1 MCVMTKVFST
11 LTKKLRMVKSST
23 WEMLLLQISSVGDV
37 ILKMTSGKEV
47 KLRDVLYV
55 PELRKNLVSG
65 GLLNQFGFKLV
76 FESDK
81 FVLSK
86 NGMFVGKG
94 YALNG
99 MFKLN
104 VMVTNKMNNES
115 SSSAYLLECSNVW
128 HGRLGHV
135 NYNSIKRLIKL
146 EYIPKLNIDSNHK
159 CPTCVE
165 AKQTRLSFQTIKRN
179 TEPLDLI
186 HTDVC
191 DLKSIPTQGGNKYF
205 ITFIDDSM
213 KYCYIYL
220 LKSKDEAI
228 DKFVLYKNEVEN
240 QLNKRIKVVRSDKGG
255 EYVSPYAEFCAKN
268 GIRHEFTSPYS
279 PQSNGIAERKN
290 RTLKEMVNAM
300 IISSG
305 VNQSMWGEAILSAN
319 YLLNKIPRK
328 EKNETPYELWMGRK
342 PSYKYLRVWGCLA
355 KVVVPPPK
363 VQKLGPKT
371 VDCVFIGYAQSSSA
385 YRFLV
390 HDSKNPEIHKNTI
403 MESRNASFFEDV
415 FPCLNKE
422 VESPSLPNNEAVR
435 EEEQA
440 QSEEEEIEP
449 RRSKRAR
456 VEKSFGDDFFTYV
469 VESEPKTYQEAVTSS
484 EGPQW
489 KEAIKNEVE
498 SILQNHTWE
507 LVDLPP
513 GSKPLGYRWIFKRK
527 MKPDGSIDK
536 YKARLVIKGYRQK
549 EGLDYF
555 DTYSPVM

>member
-1 MCVMTKVFST
+1 MCHDKSVFNT
-11 LTKKLRMVKSST
+11 YKEVEDGEKLYMGNAATADIKG
-23 WEMLLLQISSVGDV
+23 VGDV

-205 ITFIDDSM
+205 ITFIDDST

-240 QLNKRIKVVRSDKGG
+240 QLNKRIKVVRSDRGG
-255 EYVSPYAEFCAKN
+255 EYVSPYADFCAKN

-319 YLLNKIPRK
+319 YLLNTIHRK

-371 VDCVFIGYAQSSSA
+371 VDCVFIGYAQWSSA
-385 YRFLV
+385 YHFLM
-390 HDSKNPEIHKNTI
+390 HDSKTVSYTHLT
-403 MESRNASFFEDV
+403 
-415 FPCLNKE
+415 
-422 VESPSLPNNEAVR
+422 LP
-435 EEEQA
+435 
-440 QSEEEEIEP
+440 
-449 RRSKRAR
+449 
-456 VEKSFGDDFFTYV
+456 
-469 VESEPKTYQEAVTSS
+469 TS
-484 EGPQW
+484 
-489 KEAIKNEVE
+489 
-498 SILQNHTWE
+498 
-507 LVDLPP
+507 DL
-513 GSKPLGYRWIFKRK
+513 
-527 MKPDGSIDK
+527 
-536 YKARLVIKGYRQK
+536 
-549 EGLDYF
+549 E
-555 DTYSPVM
+555 